1 MNIHKKTIDLG
12 NGREVTIETGKMAK
26 QADGSVVVK
35 QGDTML
41 LATIVSEKT
50 GTSDLDFLP
59 LSVDYRENFAS
70 AGRFPGG
77 FKKREAKPGDNE
89 ILVCRLVDRALRP
102 LFPADYHASTFVTI
116 DLISADRNKEVL
128 PDALAGLAASAA
140 IMVSDI
146 PFAGPMS
153 EVRVARINGEFM
165 INPTVTEL
173 KHADIDILLGATEEN
188 IMMVEGE
195 SDEISEEDLMKAM
208 QFGHKAVIEQCR
220 IQKELEKEVGSTEKR
235 EYEHEENDAD
245 LREQLKQAV
254 SSKISDVV
262 KNGTAKHERQDTFE
276 EMKAEFLEQF
286 ADADDLDLKEKLTNK
301 YFKEIEK
308 DIVRNILLEDK
319 LRLDGRKPE
328 EIRDIWSEID
338 YLPGTHGSAVFTRG
352 ETQALTSVTLGSP
365 LDEQMVDNVLE
376 QGSDKFLLHYNFP
389 PFSTG
394 DARPKRF
401 TSRREIGHGHLAQ
414 RALKKMLPEDNP
426 YTIRIVS
433 DILES
438 NGSSSMATV
447 CAGTL
452 ALMDASVKIKRP
464 VSGIAMGLVTDGD
477 RYTVLSDIL
486 GDEDHLGDMDF
497 KVTGTEK
504 GITACQMDIKVDGL
518 SYEILG
524 KALEQSKAGRLH
536 ILKKMLETLPEPR
549 EDYKDHVP
557 GIVSIKIDSDK
568 IGTIIGPGGK
578 MIQKI
583 QKETETQISIEE
595 VDKMGNVVISGP
607 TQESI
612 EKALQMVKGLIEEPE
627 VGKTYHA
634 LVKSVV
640 SFGAFCEILP
650 GKEGLL
656 HISEIDNKRIEKVED
671 EINEGD
677 EIDVK
682 LIGLDKRSGKMKLS
696 RKALL
701 NKDDKNN
708 DSSNA

>member
-1 MNIHKKTIDLG
+1 
-12 NGREVTIETGKMAK
+12 
-26 QADGSVVVK
+26 
-35 QGDTML
+35 
-41 LATIVSEKT
+41 
-50 GTSDLDFLP
+50 
-59 LSVDYRENFAS
+59 
-70 AGRFPGG
+70 
-77 FKKREAKPGDNE
+77 
-89 ILVCRLVDRALRP
+89 
-102 LFPADYHASTFVTI
+102 
-116 DLISADRNKEVL
+116 
-128 PDALAGLAASAA
+128 
-140 IMVSDI
+140 
-146 PFAGPMS
+146 MS
-153 EVRVARINGEFM
+153 EVRVARIGGEFI
-165 INPTVTEL
+165 INPTVSEL
-173 KHADIDILLGATEEN
+173 KHADIDIMLGATEEN

-220 IQKELEKEVGSTEKR
+220 VQKELEKEVGSTEKR
-235 EYEHEENDAD
+235 EYEHEENDD
-245 LREQLKQAV
+245 QLREQLKEAV
-254 SSKISDVV
+254 STKISDVV
-262 KNGTAKHERQDTFE
+262 KKGSSKHERQDAFE

-286 ADADDLDLKEKLTNK
+286 AEDEELELKEKLTNK
-301 YFKEIEK
+301 YFKQIEK

-319 LRLDGRKPE
+319 LRLDGRKPD

-365 LDEQMVDNVLE
+365 LDEQTIDSVLV

-414 RALKKMLPEDNP
+414 RALKKMLPEENP

-452 ALMDASVKIKRP
+452 ALMDAAVQIKRP

-497 KVTGTEK
+497 KVTGTEN

-557 GIVSIKIDSDK
+557 GIVSIKIETDK

-578 MIQKI
+578 TIQKI

-612 EKALQMVKGLIEEPE
+612 EKALQMVKGLVEEPE

-634 LVKSVV
+634 VVKSVV

-701 NKDDKNN
+701 NNNGDKN